1 MGGEVLRYF
10 VSPRVQLIFLSLLCS
25 FRVCIGVVHRR
36 HVMSLCPLGCNRY
49 VPLFWLYFLKGIE
62 VEAYG
67 RWWRFARR

>member
-25 FRVCIGVVHRR
+25 YRVCIGAVHRR
-36 HVMSLCPLGCNRY
+36 HVVSLCPLGCDRC
-49 VPLFWLYFLKGIE
+49 VPLFCLLKGIE

-67 RWWRFARR
+67 RWWRCARR